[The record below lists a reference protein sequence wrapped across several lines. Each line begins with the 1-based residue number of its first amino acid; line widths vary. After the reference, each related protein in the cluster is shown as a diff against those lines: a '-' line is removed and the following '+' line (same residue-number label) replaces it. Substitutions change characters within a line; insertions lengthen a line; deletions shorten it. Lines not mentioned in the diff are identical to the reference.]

1 MLPVIEIRRCF
12 YRRDQ
17 RRAGARLKAELLRR
31 SITPKMSITFG
42 EFEILIDGIRL
53 YSYKAEG
60 KLPSGDELLDQ
71 VIEARSNLLRREL
84 L

>member
-1 MLPVIEIRRCF
+1 M
-12 YRRDQ
+12 

-42 EFEILIDGIRL
+42 ELEILIDGIRL

-60 KLPSGDELLDQ
+60 ELPSDDELLDQ

>member
-1 MLPVIEIRRCF
+1 
-12 YRRDQ
+12 
-17 RRAGARLKAELLRR
+17 
-31 SITPKMSITFG
+31 MSMAVG
-42 EFEILIDGIRL
+42 EFEILIDEIRL

-60 KLPSGDELLDQ
+60 KLPSNDELLDL